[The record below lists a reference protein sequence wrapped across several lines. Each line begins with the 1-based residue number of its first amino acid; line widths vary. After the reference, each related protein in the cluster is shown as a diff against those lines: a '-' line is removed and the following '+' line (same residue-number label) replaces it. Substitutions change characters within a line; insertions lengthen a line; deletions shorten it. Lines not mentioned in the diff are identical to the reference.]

1 MRTHTTRRNPAPTR
15 SCRTTI
21 SAAQPKQRSTQM
33 PSHTSSAFPREV
45 DRRADNALRSTP
57 ASAESQHRGTREPFQ
72 FGTGTTPDERSGH
85 GRLAEA
91 RRPLAREADRRAAAR
106 GRALTRTGC
115 SPQTYETRVVSHAG
129 TETHTPNHCGLGSLP
144 SQQLTQPEDTTRVLR
159 VLRARHGRGSGRGP
173 RAGDSVSGRHTDGP
187 GRRTIWRP
195 WGRTAS
201 ASGWDARR
209 VGSLWAGEGWG
220 AGWARP

>member
-1 MRTHTTRRNPAPTR
+1 
-15 SCRTTI
+15 
-21 SAAQPKQRSTQM
+21 M

-129 TETHTPNHCGLGSLP
+129 TETHTPNHLFSGTGLAAFLSSSPDPKSRKTIIASPARLADRLTRQRQRLLTRGWIQAPAPFTPPRTAGSA
-144 SQQLTQPEDTTRVLR
+144 
-159 VLRARHGRGSGRGP
+159 RATPTARAGGP
-173 RAGDSVSGRHTDGP
+173 RGVVDSNGC
-187 GRRTIWRP
+187 
-195 WGRTAS
+195 A
-201 ASGWDARR
+201 A
-209 VGSLWAGEGWG
+209 
-220 AGWARP
+220 ARPPARLG